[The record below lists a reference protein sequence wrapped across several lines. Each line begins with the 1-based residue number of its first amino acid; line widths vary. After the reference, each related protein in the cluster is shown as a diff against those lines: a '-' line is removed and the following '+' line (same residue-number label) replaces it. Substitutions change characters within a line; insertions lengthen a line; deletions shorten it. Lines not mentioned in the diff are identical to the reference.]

1 MNFTTRL
8 LMPLAAISLIAAPAL
23 AQSFRIPT
31 SGTPAVEIAKQT
43 GWTERYDEHGNL
55 TLFADDMAGAILLR
69 MITAAPG
76 EPMPSN
82 AEMAQV
88 ILTGAGAKPYHKSE
102 KTTFAGVRKLD
113 EDWCEIRRIYLK
125 KAFRSKGNG
134 KKLFRAALGF
144 AEKNCSAVVL
154 KTDSTLTKAIDMY
167 LKHGF
172 TFQKEETGYLYF
184 EKKFDQ
190 KPKIV

>member
-1 MNFTTRL
+1 MIIQKYEDSRKEEVREVVL
-8 LMPLAAISLIAAPAL
+8 EVL
-23 AQSFRIPT
+23 
-31 SGTPAVEIAKQT
+31 K
-43 GWTERYDEHGNL
+43 EHGFEPDRL
-55 TLFADDMAGAILLR
+55 KDADLNDINGYYFGSGGTFFVGIVD
-69 MITAAPG
+69 G
-76 EPMPSN
+76 K
-82 AEMAQV
+82 V
-88 ILTGAGAKPYHKSE
+88 IGT
-102 KTTFAGVRKLD
+102 AGVRKLD

-134 KKLFRAALGF
+134 KKLFRAALDF

-190 KPKIV
+190 KPKIT